1 MDKWYEY
8 LVNKANLDPNKRY
21 YFDFGYGSFYCLPT
35 EFSEY
40 YQGHL
45 KRHPGD
51 TSFEI
56 NSDGNSTT
64 SYVHE

>member
-8 LVNKANLDPNKRY
+8 LINKAKLDPTKRY
-21 YFDFGYGSFYCLPT
+21 YFDFGYGSFCCLPS

-40 YQGHL
+40 YDIHL
-45 KRHPGD
+45 RLHPGD

-56 NSDGNSTT
+56 NDDWPAEL
-64 SYVHE
+64 SYTHT